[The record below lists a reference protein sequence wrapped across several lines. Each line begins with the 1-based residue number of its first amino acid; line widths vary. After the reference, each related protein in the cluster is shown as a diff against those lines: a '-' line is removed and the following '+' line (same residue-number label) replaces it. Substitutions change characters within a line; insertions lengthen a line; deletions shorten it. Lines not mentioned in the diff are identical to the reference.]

1 MRAIIQRVQHASV
14 TVDQQTTGAIQRGI
28 LILLGAGHDDDD
40 KDLQYILDKTVNLR
54 IFPDDEGK
62 MNLSL
67 KEISGD
73 LLIVSQFTL
82 YGDARKGRRPSFIA
96 AMHPEPAERLY
107 QSFITKAKEI
117 QELGTVASGI
127 FGADM
132 KVSLLND
139 GPVTILLDS
148 SKAF

>member
-14 TVDQQTTGAIQRGI
+14 TVEQHITGEISRGI
-28 LILLGAGHDDDD
+28 LILLGAGHDDAES
-40 KDLQYILDKTVNLR
+40 DLQYILDKTVNLR
-54 IFPDDEGK
+54 IFPDEQGK

-67 KEISGD
+67 KDIQGD

-82 YGDARKGRRPSFIA
+82 YGDARKGRRPSFTQ
-96 AMHPEPAERLY
+96 AMPPEPAERLY
-107 QSFITKAKEI
+107 QSFIEKAKSI
-117 QELGTVASGI
+117 QDLGHVSSGI

-132 KVSLLND
+132 KVDLLND

-148 SKAF
+148 SRAF

>member
-67 KEISGD
+67 KEIAGD

-96 AMHPEPAERLY
+96 AMHPGPAERLY